1 MAVVIIKLRV
11 MPESPEIDLKAL
23 AEQVKTQLTEFGMKA
38 FHSVKEEPVAFGL
51 KALDFI
57 FIIDEKNSNTDILEE
72 NRKIMRDIL
81 EMVQMVMVVLLRKI
95 LYFILIKM
103 V

>member
-11 MPESPEIDLKAL
+11 MPESPEIDLKML

-51 KALDFI
+51 KSLDFI
-57 FIIDEKNSNTDILEE
+57 FIIDEKNSNTDILEA
-72 NRKIMRDIL
+72 KIKELKGVQSTQIL
-81 EMVQMVMVVLLRKI
+81 DVRRAVG
-95 LYFILIKM
+95 
-103 V
+103 